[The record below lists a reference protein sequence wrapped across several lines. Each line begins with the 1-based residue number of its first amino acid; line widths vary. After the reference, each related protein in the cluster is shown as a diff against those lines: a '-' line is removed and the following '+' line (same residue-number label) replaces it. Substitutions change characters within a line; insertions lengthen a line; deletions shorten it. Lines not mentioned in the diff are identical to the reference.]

1 MPEMNKKIQ
10 KYLNKILNGLIQI
23 HILHHAQQA
32 PIYGSWMIEELKKHG
47 YNVSPGTVYP
57 LLHKMEA
64 EKLLTKKIEFIEGKR
79 RVYYETSKQ
88 GEILLRELKDKV
100 QELFHEIL

>member
-1 MPEMNKKIQ
+1 MLAQERFILYYTKWRQ
-10 KYLNKILNGLIQI
+10 K
-23 HILHHAQQA
+23 
-32 PIYGSWMIEELKKHG
+32 
-47 YNVSPGTVYP
+47 
-57 LLHKMEA
+57 
-64 EKLLTKKIEFIEGKR
+64 KLLTKKIEFIEGKR